1 MNCAAIGLSVGIA
14 ISLAA
19 PPGVDAPAHLF
30 QTWAFT
36 HFGFTIWNN
45 YWYAGNYQFV
55 TYSLLYYAAASMVG
69 IFWVSVL
76 ACAVLGGAFASMTQ
90 RRFGNAGRGPATA
103 FAVTDPAVMMVSGMY
118 PFLAGSA
125 FAVLTLVA
133 AQRRSRLGFALAAAA
148 TACFSPLAFF
158 VVVLCLLAAV
168 GSTSIVPSKY

>member
-1 MNCAAIGLSVGIA
+1 MSCAAIGLSVGVT

-45 YWYAGNYQFV
+45 YWYAGDYQFV

-76 ACAVLGGAFASMTQ
+76 ACAMLGGAFASIAE
-90 RRFGNAGRGPATA
+90 RRFGNAGRAPAVA
-103 FAVTDPAVMMVSGMY
+103 FAVTGPTAMMVSGMY

-125 FAVLTLVA
+125 FAALTLVA
-133 AQRRSRLGFALAAAA
+133 AQR
-148 TACFSPLAFF
+148 
-158 VVVLCLLAAV
+158 
-168 GSTSIVPSKY
+168 